1 MEGITDPFAKSLE
14 IVRFNPYL
22 LPWVA
27 HVLLAWSQ
35 PCMYAGICWEL
46 KLGGIR
52 LLLDL

>member
-27 HVLLAWSQ
+27 HVLFAWSQ
-35 PCMYAGICWEL
+35 PCMYVWRYMLEIES
-46 KLGGIR
+46 GGY
-52 LLLDL
+52 